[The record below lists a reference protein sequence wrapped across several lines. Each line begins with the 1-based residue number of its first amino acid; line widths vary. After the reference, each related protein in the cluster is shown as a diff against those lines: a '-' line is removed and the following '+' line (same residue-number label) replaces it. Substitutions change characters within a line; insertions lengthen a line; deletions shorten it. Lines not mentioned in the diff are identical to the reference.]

1 MIRAT
6 KIKKGTRAMRNFFLL
21 SGLLLLN
28 WHCGAALAETPP
40 ATGADPDWPCL
51 QRRAPTISAAA
62 VWAGPDLAKAGA
74 WDDDSEAAALAQKL
88 ASRRTPLDEADGLLD
103 EFAAKAGAE
112 KEIRLTRVF
121 AGVLE
126 LINGQRD
133 HVMAGIVR
141 YARGQ
146 NKLADK
152 VRKESEAVA
161 DAQEAEPAPEP
172 PKSVESAPQTEETA
186 PSKPGDDAENS
197 LKWDKRIFEE
207 RTRSLTYVCE
217 TPGLL
222 EQRLFEVARRIQ
234 QRL

>member
-6 KIKKGTRAMRNFFLL
+6 KIKKGTRAMRKFFLL
-21 SGLLLLN
+21 SGLIILN
-28 WHCGAALAETPP
+28 CAALAETPP
-40 ATGADPDWPCL
+40 STGADPDWPCL

-103 EFAAKAGAE
+103 EFVAKAGAE
-112 KEIRLTRVF
+112 KDVRLTRVF

-161 DAQEAEPAPEP
+161 DAQEAEPPP
-172 PKSVESAPQTEETA
+172 PKSAESAPQTEETA
-186 PSKPGDDAENS
+186 PSKPGDDAESS

>member
-1 MIRAT
+1 MIRET
-6 KIKKGTRAMRNFFLL
+6 KIKKGTRAMRKYFFL
-21 SGLLLLN
+21 SGLIVLN
-28 WHCGAALAETPP
+28 LHPVAAVAQAP
-40 ATGADPDWPCL
+40 GADLDWPCT

-88 ASRRTPLDEADGLLD
+88 ASRRTPLEEADGLLD
-103 EFAAKAGAE
+103 EFATKAGAE
-112 KEIRLTRVF
+112 KDVRLTRVF
-121 AGVLE
+121 AGVVE
-126 LINGQRD
+126 LINAQRD
-133 HVMAGIVR
+133 RVMEGIVR

-146 NKLADK
+146 NKLAEK

-161 DAQEAEPAPEP
+161 DAQEAEEATDKTEEAA
-172 PKSVESAPQTEETA
+172 PKSTGAVP
-186 PSKPGDDAENS
+186 PKPGDEAENS

-207 RTRSLTYVCE
+207 RSRSLTYVCE

-222 EQRLFEVARRIQ
+222 EQRLFEIARRIQ